1 MTVKFSRIFTFIIIP
16 ILFSSSSIA
25 ADNAFGSLISTN
37 TGSAAS
43 DFVPSS
49 IEAVDKTLHPLLQN
63 SVTSNTLMA
72 IMISPS
78 IKIAL
83 IRVQSG
89 DEYFVRIGDLL
100 GNAEGKITQITSD
113 GIDVTESD
121 KVISLIVRNRSV
133 ANENAE

>member
-1 MTVKFSRIFTFIIIP
+1 MKINFPLIAISLIM
-16 ILFSSSSIA
+16 SSLYAATTIA
-25 ADNAFGSLISTN
+25 EDNAFGSLVTPIQET
-37 TGSAAS
+37 TSAVNA
-43 DFVPSS
+43 PAL
-49 IEAVDKTLHPLLQN
+49 EAVDKTLHPLLQN